1 MTTCALELRARGR
14 QRSRWVAVVIAAAAA
29 LVSGL
34 LVGGAHS
41 AGGGSS
47 GLVAFTRA
55 DGIYVMGADGT
66 GVRPLRRGSAASRAV
81 QLDWSHD
88 GSRLAFESGGA
99 VWVLGADGEGLTRV
113 VARGGAWGSAHSP
126 TWSPDGSRLA
136 FSAERARE
144 IWVVD
149 ADGSDAHRLLRLP
162 RLGADMGL
170 SAGDIGV
177 GEIDWSP
184 DGRRIAFTGHG
195 GWLAWVYV
203 VNTNGTNLRRLTER
217 GWAWATNPR
226 WSPDGRRIAFEQW
239 AANPTNNY
247 SDRDSEIYA
256 MTLDGGSQI
265 RLTTNR
271 EYDGSP
277 VWSPDGRRIA
287 FVRFGHGCAEC
298 PAAVRGRNE
307 EIFVV
312 NADGTGL
319 RRLTH
324 NRVGE
329 ASPAWQ
335 PGAAH

>member
-1 MTTCALELRARGR
+1 VTACVLELRARRR
-14 QRSRWVAVVIAAAAA
+14 QCSLWLVAVIAVASA

-34 LVGGAHS
+34 LVGGARS
-41 AGGGSS
+41 AGGSS
-47 GLVAFTRA
+47 GLIAFTRP
-55 DGIYVMGADGT
+55 DGIYVMRPDGT
-66 GVRPLRRGSAASRAV
+66 GVRPLRRGSAASQAL
-81 QLDWSHD
+81 QLDWSPD
-88 GSRLAFESGGA
+88 GSRIAFESRGA
-99 VWVLGADGEGLTRV
+99 IWLLGADGEGLARL

-126 TWSPDGSRLA
+126 TWSPDGRVLA

-149 ADGSDAHRLLRLP
+149 ADGSNAHRLLRLAK
-162 RLGADMGL
+162 LEAE
-170 SAGDIGV
+170 DIGV

-184 DGRRIAFTGHG
+184 DGRRLAFTGHG

-239 AANPTNNY
+239 ARNPTNIY
-247 SDRDSEIYA
+247 SDRDSEIYV
-256 MTLDGGSQI
+256 MTLDSGSQAQ
-265 RLTTNR
+265 LTRNR
-271 EYDGSP
+271 EYDGTP

-298 PAAVRGRNE
+298 PAAARGGAE
-307 EIFVV
+307 EIFVM
-312 NADGTGL
+312 NADGTAMK
-319 RRLTH
+319 RLTD

-329 ASPAWQ
+329 ASPAWK
-335 PGAAH
+335 PVA

>member
-1 MTTCALELRARGR
+1 VKVCAPSAGIRVCRAGVG
-14 QRSRWVAVVIAAAAA
+14 WFLLTALAVI
-29 LVSGL
+29 
-34 LVGGAHS
+34 LVGVLAGGARS
-41 AGGGSS
+41 AGEAT
-47 GLVAFTRA
+47 GLIAFTRP
-55 DGIYVMGADGT
+55 DGIYVMRTDGT
-66 GVRPLRRGSAASRAV
+66 GVRLLRGGPAASQAL
-81 QLDWSHD
+81 QLDWSAD
-88 GSRLAFESGGA
+88 GSRIAFESRGA
-99 VWVLGADGEGLTRV
+99 IWVMGAHGEGLTRV
-113 VARGGAWGSAHSP
+113 VPRGGAWGSAHSP
-126 TWSPDGSRLA
+126 TWSPDGHRLA

-144 IWVVD
+144 IWVAD
-149 ADGSDAHRLLRLP
+149 ADGSNAHRLLRLTM
-162 RLGADMGL
+162 LEAE
-170 SAGDIGV
+170 DIGV

-184 DGRRIAFTGHG
+184 NGRRIAFTGHG

-239 AANPTNNY
+239 ARNPTNNY

-256 MTLDGGSQI
+256 MTLDGGPQI

-335 PGAAH
+335 PIPAS